1 MRATVAF
8 GYISLKFSCWYS
20 TSTPTS
26 FANLFTGFCSWL
38 VCFHCSAKTP
48 HFKFSGVKPFGV
60 QTVLPAT
67 RTSLARLSAYLR
79 LRFPMLE
86 KRSFQMRS
94 HLAILVRR
102 RTLPSSGRRGEIFDF
117 PMRGELFHRPDRG
130 PELKNSWW
138 LRDTLRLLAM
148 PTYYI

>member
-8 GYISLKFSCWYS
+8 GYCSLKFSCWYS
-20 TSTPTS
+20 ACLPRDLKNLVIGSLSWRICIISSVQTPI
-26 FANLFTGFCSWL
+26 
-38 VCFHCSAKTP
+38 
-48 HFKFSGVKPFGV
+48 FKFSGVKPFGV

-86 KRSFQMRS
+86 KRSFQLRS
-94 HLAILVRR
+94 HFAILVRR
-102 RTLPSSGRRGEIFDF
+102 RTLPSSGRRGEMFDF

-130 PELKNSWW
+130 PDLKN
-138 LRDTLRLLAM
+138 LGG
-148 PTYYI
+148 